1 MMTWQ
6 EIVNNQDLANF
17 PFKIETNEFG
27 QVVMSPRKY
36 IHGIYQAHLAS
47 LLEQFLTNGITST
60 ETAIATRKGV
70 KVPDVA
76 WSSYAFFNA
85 HRDELELSEAPELC
99 AEIISP
105 SNTVKEI
112 SSKRKLFF
120 ERGALEVW
128 TCDLN
133 GNMCFYDV
141 DGELEVSKL
150 APEFPKSIEIKVPKT

>member
-6 EIVNNQDLANF
+6 EIVNNKDLANL

-27 QVVMSPRKY
+27 QVVMSPTKY
-36 IHGIYQAHLAS
+36 IHGIYQVRLAK
-47 LLEQFLTNGITST
+47 LIEQFLTNGITST

-133 GNMCFYDV
+133 GNMYFYDV

>member
-6 EIVNNQDLANF
+6 EIVSNDDLANL
-17 PFKIETNEFG
+17 PFKIETNELG
-27 QVVMSPRKY
+27 QVVMSPRTY
-36 IHGIYQAHLAS
+36 IRGVYQAHLS
-47 LLEQFLTNGITST
+47 NRITNFLTDGITST

-76 WSSYAFFNA
+76 WSSYDFFLPY
-85 HRDELELSEAPELC
+85 RDELDLSAAPELC

-105 SNTVKEI
+105 GNTVKEI
-112 SSKRKLFF
+112 SSKRKLYF

-128 TCDLN
+128 TCDLG

-141 DGELEVSKL
+141 HGELEVSKL
-150 APEFPKSIEIKVPKT
+150 APEFPKSVEIQIPES